1 MSGNT
6 DQTTDGAQGLVPG
19 GVEVPSSD
27 GTAPQGAAAPDAGGD
42 AAPGAA
48 GAWGDVPI
56 APARIKKA
64 KRTGIILVIV
74 IVLLFAALAAL
85 VYLAYTIYRDGTA
98 PNNVALRP
106 VPTITEV
113 EVTDPDAPSE
123 VKVEE
128 TSVPDLVSLFGLTV
142 EEVRARL
149 GTSFKLAKTDAVTD
163 ESNPDVRQLA
173 TFSYIPSVTAGS
185 SPAATNAPLP
195 SESIYASLNEE
206 GKVIDVYY
214 VCDMQLLG
222 YPERSFDE
230 LLADS
235 GVVAGS
241 LASAGVQPRD
251 FSYAPPDPSESI
263 VYDNP
268 NSANRKVV
276 KQSQIFSGRTTSETV
291 PTVWTLTVTYDFG
304 SGVDSTDLFREASRT
319 INLKLA

>member
-1 MSGNT
+1 M
-6 DQTTDGAQGLVPG
+6 DRTTDGAQAPG
-19 GVEVPSSD
+19 TVD
-27 GTAPQGAAAPDAGGD
+27 ATAPDGAAAAGG
-42 AAPGAA
+42 AAATAPNGTEAPSAA
-48 GAWGDVPI
+48 ETWGDVPI
-56 APARIKKA
+56 APARLKRA
-64 KRTGIILVIV
+64 KRTGIVLVIV

-85 VYLAYTIYRDGTA
+85 AYLAYTIYRDGTA
-98 PNNVALRP
+98 LNSTVLRP

-128 TSVPDLVSLFGLTV
+128 TSIPDLVSLFGLTV
-142 EEVRARL
+142 EKAKARL
-149 GTSFKLAKTDAVTD
+149 GTSFKLARTDAATD
-163 ESNPDVRQLA
+163 ESNPAVRQLA
-173 TFSYIPSVTAGS
+173 TFSYTPSVTGGS
-185 SPAATNAPLP
+185 SSTATNVPLP
-195 SESIYASLNEE
+195 SESIYASLDEE
-206 GKVIDVYY
+206 GRVIDIYY

-235 GVVAGS
+235 GVVTGS

-251 FSYAPPDPSESI
+251 FSYVPPDPVESI

-304 SGVDSTDLFREASRT
+304 SGVSSADQFREAGRT
-319 INLKLA
+319 IHLKLA